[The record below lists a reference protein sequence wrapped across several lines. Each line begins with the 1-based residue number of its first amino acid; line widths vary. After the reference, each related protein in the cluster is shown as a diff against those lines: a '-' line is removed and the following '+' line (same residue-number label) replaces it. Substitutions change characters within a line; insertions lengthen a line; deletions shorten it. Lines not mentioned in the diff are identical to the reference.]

1 MNWDGISSVSLYWA
15 NLEMIKFWASSSP
28 GKGPPNDQNCGRQFG
43 NWWHYS
49 RVTKFSAI

>member
-28 GKGPPNDQNCGRQFG
+28 GKGPQRTKIVIVNLAIGDITAESPNSVQ
-43 NWWHYS
+43 
-49 RVTKFSAI
+49 